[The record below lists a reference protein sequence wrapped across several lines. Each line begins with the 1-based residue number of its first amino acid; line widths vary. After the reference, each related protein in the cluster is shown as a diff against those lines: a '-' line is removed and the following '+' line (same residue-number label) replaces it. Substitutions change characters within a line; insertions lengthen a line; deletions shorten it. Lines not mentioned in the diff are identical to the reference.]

1 MTATSTGAQFRRA
14 WLAAIGMA
22 GALCVTPPAAGADA
36 VPGLT
41 LAGAY
46 IGEFERNFDPGQ
58 VSPRL
63 KTAYHDVLNLSLT
76 VDTAKAGLWPGGT
89 LYIEGMRIHGDQL
102 SRHVIGEL
110 QVASN
115 IEAPGQILLEE
126 AWYEQQ
132 LMHGKLS
139 LLAGLRDLN
148 REFHVSEYS
157 GLFLN
162 SSFGIAPEMS
172 ANVPTSGYPQP
183 GWAARIRIRPLPH
196 WYVQLAD
203 FDGDPQTRKLSARE
217 GQMWMAET
225 GFIHP
230 TARYRLGAWLH
241 TAAKAYGGRVYQG
254 DYGVYVLADQQ
265 LAAIGTTRIGAFVQ
279 LGWVPPAR
287 NAVTRFLGLG
297 LHVTGPLPS
306 RDQDRL
312 GLGLARAVTH
322 HGAENTLELTYRAV
336 ISSSIAIQPS
346 FQWINDPGGTAG
358 APPVRVGLLRFE
370 LAF

>member
-1 MTATSTGAQFRRA
+1 
-14 WLAAIGMA
+14 
-22 GALCVTPPAAGADA
+22 
-36 VPGLT
+36 
-41 LAGAY
+41 
-46 IGEFERNFDPGQ
+46 
-58 VSPRL
+58 
-63 KTAYHDVLNLSLT
+63 
-76 VDTAKAGLWPGGT
+76 
-89 LYIEGMRIHGDQL
+89 
-102 SRHVIGEL
+102 
-110 QVASN
+110 
-115 IEAPGQILLEE
+115 
-126 AWYEQQ
+126 
-132 LMHGKLS
+132 
-139 LLAGLRDLN
+139 
-148 REFHVSEYS
+148 
-157 GLFLN
+157 
-162 SSFGIAPEMS
+162 
-172 ANVPTSGYPQP
+172 
-183 GWAARIRIRPLPH
+183 
-196 WYVQLAD
+196 
-203 FDGDPQTRKLSARE
+203 
-217 GQMWMAET
+217 MWMAET

-322 HGAENTLELTYRAV
+322 HGAENTIELTYRAV

-370 LAF
+370 LSF